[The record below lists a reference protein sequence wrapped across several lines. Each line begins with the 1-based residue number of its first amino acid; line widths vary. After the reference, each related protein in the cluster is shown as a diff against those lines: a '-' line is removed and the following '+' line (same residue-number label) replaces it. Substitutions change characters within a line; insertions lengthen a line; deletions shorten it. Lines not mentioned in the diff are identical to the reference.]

1 VSAIGVLLET
11 RVAEEKQAE
20 VTGFSEIEDTADSSI
35 DTSSPK
41 TSQGMVAE
49 AKKRFSS
56 ER

>member
-1 VSAIGVLLET
+1 
-11 RVAEEKQAE
+11 VAEEKLAE
-20 VTGFSEIEDTADSSI
+20 VTGFSEIEDTADPSI

-41 TSQGMVAE
+41 TSQELVAE

>member
-11 RVAEEKQAE
+11 RVAEEKLAE
-20 VTGFSEIEDTADSSI
+20 VTGSSEIKDTADPGI

-41 TSQGMVAE
+41 TSQEMVAE
-49 AKKRFSS
+49 AKKRFNS